1 MEMVRGSIYLLQ
13 TGLADQGLGDEAAH
27 SMVPFMGQ
35 GACQAIEDA
44 VSLTNVLR
52 PLSSPFGV
60 EGLLSALDHHSAI
73 RRPRVERVIRDSR
86 LAGRVNVDFSKY
98 FIMRKLIALAMS
110 RISGERV
117 GRGIGWLHA
126 PQNLQLV
133 KEM

>member
-1 MEMVRGSIYLLQ
+1 MVRGSVYFLQ
-13 TGLADQGLGDEAAH
+13 RGLADRSLGGEAAH
-27 SMVPFMGQ
+27 SMAPFMGQ

-52 PLSSPFGV
+52 PLSSPFGM
-60 EGLLSALDHHSAI
+60 EGLLSVLDHHSAM

-86 LAGRVNVDFSKY
+86 FAGKVNVDLSNN
-98 FIMRKLIALAMS
+98 FIVRKLLALVMS

-117 GRGIGWLHA
+117 GKSVGWLHA